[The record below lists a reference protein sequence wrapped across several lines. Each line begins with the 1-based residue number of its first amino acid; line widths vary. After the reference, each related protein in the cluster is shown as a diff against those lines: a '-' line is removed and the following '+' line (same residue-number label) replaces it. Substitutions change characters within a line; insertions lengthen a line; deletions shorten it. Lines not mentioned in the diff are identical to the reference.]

1 MLPMPMP
8 TQTSFADLEYSLKK
22 RLTRREKFLA
32 EMEKTVPW
40 TKLIAVIAPH
50 YPTTGRPGRQPM
62 ALSSMFRI
70 YCLQQWFDFS
80 DRQMEDGLYEID
92 SVRRFAGFSS
102 VTEALPDETTILNFR
117 HLLEQQQLTAVL
129 LTTINSHLQA
139 QGIQVSQG
147 TMVDATIIPAPS
159 STKNKDK
166 ARDPEMHSTRKNNQY
181 YFGMKLHVGADVNSG
196 VVHSLTTT
204 PANVADITELPNLL
218 RDTDAVIFGD
228 AGYTSDSYKRG
239 ARHLG
244 LRWCV
249 NDKRKRGKNLSAT
262 QKKRNRKQSS
272 VRAKVEHHFRII
284 KRQFGYQKTRY
295 KGLEKNTSQ
304 LTMLVGLAN
313 LYHLRRQLMMP

>member
-1 MLPMPMP
+1 MP

-40 TKLIAVIAPH
+40 AKLIAVIAPY

-80 DRQMEDGLYEID
+80 DRQMEDALYEID

-102 VTEALPDETTILNFR
+102 VTDALPDETTILNFR
-117 HLLEQQQLTAVL
+117 HLLEQQQLTGVL
-129 LTTINSHLQA
+129 LTTINTHLQTK
-139 QGIQVSQG
+139 GIQVSQG

-196 VVHSLTTT
+196 VVHSVTTT

-218 RDTDAVIFGD
+218 RDSDQVIFGD
-228 AGYTSDSYKRG
+228 AGYTSDTYKRG

-249 NDKRKRGKNLSAT
+249 NDKRKPGKNLSTT
-262 QKKRNRKQSS
+262 QKKRNRQQSS
-272 VRAKVEHHFRII
+272 IRAKVEHHFRII

-313 LYHLRRQLMMP
+313 LYHLRRQIMVP

>member
-1 MLPMPMP
+1 MP
-8 TQTSFADLEYSLKK
+8 TQTSFADLEYAQKK
-22 RLTRREKFLA
+22 RQTRREKFLA

-40 TKLIAVIAPH
+40 TKLIAVIVPH

-62 ALSSMFRI
+62 TLSSMFRI
-70 YCLQQWFDFS
+70 YCLQQWFNFS
-80 DRQMEDGLYEID
+80 DRQMEDALYEID

-102 VTEALPDETTILNFR
+102 VTESLPDETTILKFR
-117 HLLEQQQLTAVL
+117 HLLEQQQLTSVL
-129 LTTINSHLQA
+129 LTTINSHLQE
-139 QGIQVSQG
+139 QGIQVSRG

-159 STKNKDK
+159 STKNRDK

-196 VVHSLTTT
+196 AIHSLTTT
-204 PANVADITELPNLL
+204 AANVADIDELPNLL
-218 RDTDAVIFGD
+218 RETDEVLFGD

-249 NDKRKRGKNLSAT
+249 NDKRKPGKNMSAA

-272 VRAKVEHHFRII
+272 IRAKVEHHFRII

-295 KGLEKNTSQ
+295 KGLDKNTAQ

-313 LYHLRRQLMMP
+313 LYHLRRQVMTP